1 MTMKLGTRVAL
12 VVATVVLVANAVTI
26 AFITSAIQSSSK
38 DSAFSEARGLAATQ
52 AAVASSELSLVLSS
66 VEELSRILGMFRMF
80 PKKDS
85 LGLLDE
91 MLRTTLANEPRVI
104 NAWAVFLPGEIQGGY
119 YRSGWHRM
127 QDRLSRKDYSG
138 EPLPAVLEDVLKAGK
153 AKISEPYTI
162 AEASDGMA
170 MADSAK
176 KLASSIVVPILD
188 DTGKP
193 VGIVGADFGIDFL
206 QSRMGAVKVFDN
218 GYGELLTNGGIIAT
232 AKDPGNIG
240 KMAHEIDDDYGDA
253 VKESIIQGKDF
264 SFISKADEHGPA
276 AFKYLSPVSM
286 GDAQTPW
293 SYLIVVPYQEVMS
306 KVYRLVTAI
315 IVIGVVSLFGM
326 VIIIVLI
333 ITRMMLPLKATVLAL
348 QEISEGGGD
357 LTKKIESGRHD
368 EIGSLAEH
376 FNRFSASL
384 ASMIGG
390 IVVAADRLARTGEE
404 LEANM
409 GTVSAAVT
417 EIAANVQEMK
427 EGADRQSKSFAS
439 STEATE
445 KILGRIE
452 RLKELVKR
460 QALCVAQS
468 SASIEEMIA
477 NIGAMATNAESAG
490 GHYAGL
496 VEASE
501 KGTEVIEDV
510 SRIVQEIS
518 DQSASLSEANEII
531 AAIASKTNLLAM
543 NAAIEAAHAGEFG
556 KGFAVVADEI
566 RNLAESSADQ
576 SKGIGSSIDGIQAS
590 IAEVVSSSKL
600 AEMTFTDVRARIGSL
615 YSLQDELQ
623 RALTEQKQGSAI
635 TLEALTAIREAT
647 SEVDSAAREMREA
660 SAKVVS
666 EMSSL
671 VAASDEFNRGVG
683 EIAEGAA
690 DIDRSVV
697 AASDLTRMNRD
708 NIEEVAKVSRAF
720 KIA

>member
-1 MTMKLGTRVAL
+1 MTMKLGTRIAL
-12 VVATVVLVANAVTI
+12 VVASIVLVANAVTI
-26 AFITSAIQSSSK
+26 GFIASTIQSSSK
-38 DSAFSEARGLAATQ
+38 DSAFSEARGLASTQ
-52 AAVASSELSLVLSS
+52 AAVASSELNLVLSS

-80 PKKDS
+80 PKKDTF
-85 LGLLDE
+85 GLVDE

-104 NAWAVFLPGEIQGGY
+104 NAWAVFLPGTIQGGY
-119 YRSGWHRM
+119 YRTGWHRM
-127 QDRLSRKDYSG
+127 QDSLSRKDYSG
-138 EPLPAVLEDVLKAGK
+138 EPLPTVLDEVLKTGK
-153 AKISEPYTI
+153 AMIFEPYTI
-162 AEASDGMA
+162 EKLSDGMA
-170 MADSAK
+170 MADGEK
-176 KLASSIVVPILD
+176 RLASSIVVPIMD
-188 DTGKP
+188 DTGKAI
-193 VGIVGADFGIDFL
+193 GIVGADFGIAFL
-206 QSRMGAVKVFDN
+206 QAKMGAAKVFDN
-218 GYGELLTNGGIIAT
+218 GYGELLTNGAMVAT
-232 AKDPGNIG
+232 AKDQGNIG
-240 KMAHEIDDDYGDA
+240 KMAHEIDDEYGDK
-253 VKESIIQGKDF
+253 VKESILQGKDF

-276 AFKYLSPVSM
+276 AFKYLSPVAT
-286 GDAQTPW
+286 GDVQTPW

-306 KVYRLVTAI
+306 KVFRLVTAI
-315 IVIGVVSLFGM
+315 IVIGVVSLAGM
-326 VIIIVLI
+326 VMIIVFI
-333 ITRMMLPLKATVLAL
+333 ITRMMRPLKATVLAL

-376 FNRFSASL
+376 FNRFSTSL

-417 EIAANVQEMK
+417 EIAANVKEMK
-427 EGADRQSKSFAS
+427 EGSDRQSRSFS
-439 STEATE
+439 SSSEATGR
-445 KILGRIE
+445 ILGKIE
-452 RLKELVKR
+452 RLKELVKG

-477 NIGAMATNAESAG
+477 NIGAMATNAEAAG

-496 VEASE
+496 VQASE
-501 KGTEVIEDV
+501 KGTDVIADV
-510 SRIVQEIS
+510 SRIVQEIAN
-518 DQSASLSEANEII
+518 QSATLSEANEII

-543 NAAIEAAHAGEFG
+543 NAAIEAAHAGEYG

-576 SKGIGSSIDGIQAS
+576 SKGIGSSIKDIQAS
-590 IAEVVSSSKL
+590 IADVVSSSTL
-600 AEMTFTDVRARIGSL
+600 AEMTFTDMRSRITSL

-623 RALTEQKQGSAI
+623 RALTEQKQGSAT
-635 TLEALTAIREAT
+635 TLEALAAIREAT
-647 SEVDSAAREMREA
+647 SEVDSAAQEMREA